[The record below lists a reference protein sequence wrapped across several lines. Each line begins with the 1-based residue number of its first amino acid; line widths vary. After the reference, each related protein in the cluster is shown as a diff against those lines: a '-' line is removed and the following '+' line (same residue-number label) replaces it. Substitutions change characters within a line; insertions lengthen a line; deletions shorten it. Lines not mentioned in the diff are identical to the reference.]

1 MQGAGSEESLPKC
14 ETLLYAECCDFGLFL
29 KLCFIY
35 FSVVLIISF
44 FHKQCN
50 FLKRQTMYATRE

>member
-35 FSVVLIISF
+35 FSVVLMF
-44 FHKQCN
+44 
-50 FLKRQTMYATRE
+50 